1 MLELWASQNGNWR
14 FIKQYS
20 INGASGAPGPK
31 LREGD
36 RQVPEGL
43 YRLIGRNPNS
53 NYHLSM
59 KLDYPNSYDLRHAK
73 REGRSNPGSNIFIH
87 GKSLSVGCLA
97 MSGEA
102 IEAFFVL
109 VRGDHLRGSESND

>member
-1 MLELWASQNGNWR
+1 MGPV
-14 FIKQYS
+14 
-20 INGASGAPGPK
+20 APQAQK

-59 KLDYPNSYDLRHAK
+59 KLDYPNSYDPRHAK